1 MSNPRGNPNWGK
13 PEPLEQTLGASGF
26 EQVVKALRLPPP
38 NIETPLAVQSI
49 QVSELGGGTGS
60 VTTAGSKPV
69 T

>member
-49 QVSELGGGTGS
+49 QVSELGGALGRS
-60 VTTAGSKPV
+60 QLPAPNR
-69 T
+69 